1 MLALLVISA
10 VSVLGVFGCMDSGH
24 TGREQGAQP
33 LRPSESPTAHPFE
46 RRLVDLN
53 GMHLSIVEAGTGY
66 PVIFVHGVVT
76 TSNIF
81 PNMSAPIP
89 PTFGESP

>member
-33 LRPSESPTAHPFE
+33 LKPSESPTAHPFE

-53 GMHLSIVEAGTGY
+53 GKHLSIVEAGIGY
-66 PVIFVHGVVT
+66 PIIFVHDFQLLKLSEGLPSGFAGIGVD
-76 TSNIF
+76 F
-81 PNMSAPIP
+81 R
-89 PTFGESP
+89 